1 MFIEHSVNFCAL
13 SSIWIFKKLHKHVD
27 QKNTFCKCTVQTSF
41 FLYRN
46 LSFTDSCLRV
56 FVWGWRLI
64 VDPVTCLP
72 FEICYVHCYFM
83 WLQLLAFE
91 YLNQILFHEFNL
103 DHNIISEDAFKIA
116 FSGLMKADI
125 SSPQCA
131 GSVCLLCLQKA
142 CKKAEHRQPLPEFS
156 WYIQSFEMA

>member
-1 MFIEHSVNFCAL
+1 MYSPNV
-13 SSIWIFKKLHKHVD
+13 
-27 QKNTFCKCTVQTSF
+27 F
-41 FLYRN
+41 FFYRN
-46 LSFTDSCLRV
+46 LSFTDSCLSV

-142 CKKAEHRQPLPEFS
+142 CKTAEHRQPLPEFS
-156 WYIQSFEMA
+156 WYVQSFENGIKHPCLVGPKDISKLIVGNRTDVWQ